1 MLPRQGR
8 CEDRQALPRGVFGE
22 RDIAG
27 LQVEIGEGI
36 EIIAG
41 QEVVATVHLGLDR
54 DRFTY
59 RLDCA
64 ILVALNRP
72 AAYASSAGK
81 RERGANLFLTRGC
94 VRCHSITGVGGSRAP
109 DLGSVGLRRQAPQIK
124 KQILNGGHGMP
135 PFKDVLT
142 KDQVKDLVAFLTSCR
157 TSMAPGCRTWMPAEP
172 SQ

>member
-1 MLPRQGR
+1 MSGPG
-8 CEDRQALPRGVFGE
+8 CVKHGG
-22 RDIAG
+22 
-27 LQVEIGEGI
+27 
-36 EIIAG
+36 
-41 QEVVATVHLGLDR
+41 R
-54 DRFTY
+54 DRTVRVHRWGPHRYNNLHMISPLRRAEIACITFFICV
-59 RLDCA
+59 CA